1 MRDDSIPQPFLVA
14 FPMENEDPRIMLD
27 PQYFAGLD
35 EVGLFLSDL
44 GKMYARA
51 FVQSG
56 RARDMRDALVQVQEI
71 FNADISEPL
80 PEENADNEITLG

>member
-14 FPMENEDPRIMLD
+14 FPMEGGEPRIMLD
-27 PQYFAGLD
+27 PQYFSGLD

-44 GKMYARA
+44 AKMYARA

-56 RARDMRDALVQVQEI
+56 RARDMQDALEQVQEI

-80 PEENADNEITLG
+80 LEDGGV